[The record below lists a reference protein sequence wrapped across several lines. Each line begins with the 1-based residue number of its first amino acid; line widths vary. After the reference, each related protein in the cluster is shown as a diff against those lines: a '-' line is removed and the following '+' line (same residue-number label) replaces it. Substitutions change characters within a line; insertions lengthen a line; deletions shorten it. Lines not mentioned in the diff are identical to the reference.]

1 MRSPNDLISLGSS
14 PSWYLS
20 RFHVKDVQ
28 TGKSWIL
35 NCENWL
41 AVESDDGKVCRILS
55 VSNEQELTSFNH
67 VFSKQAVKGLADGH
81 IWFSIVS
88 RPPTSNFTRVQRLS
102 CALCLLC
109 CTMITS
115 AMFYNMGGQG
125 PSPFAVHIGSLVIDL
140 KPFVI
145 GLQSS
150 IIIVPVNVLIVQI
163 FRNLRP
169 NREKPNK
176 KQSDEEG
183 GDNENIPEL
192 SSDIQ
197 VENRSPPQGKLPH
210 YFIFFAYAVCYL
222 ASAASIFFTLLYSI
236 QWGKETSTEWVIA
249 MVTSFFQSVLLLQP
263 VKVVLVAIIIALC
276 VKKASDADDN
286 CSDYLV
292 IKQSNAKQQSFNEK
306 TMELE
311 KSIKAIGQP
320 PRTINKFY
328 RYVLLVDNTAL

>member
-1 MRSPNDLISLGSS
+1 M
-14 PSWYLS
+14 
-20 RFHVKDVQ
+20 KDVQ

-41 AVESDDGKVCRILS
+41 AVESDDGKVCRVLP
-55 VSNEQELTSFNH
+55 VSNQQELTSFNH

-81 IWFSIVS
+81 IWFSIIS

-169 NREKPNK
+169 KKEKPEK
-176 KQSDEEG
+176 KQQSEKEREG
-183 GDNENIPEL
+183 KENAADDVP
-192 SSDIQ
+192 DIQ
-197 VENRSPPQGKLPH
+197 VENENPPQGKLP
-210 YFIFFAYAVCYL
+210 YCFIFFAYALCYL
-222 ASAASIFFTLLYSI
+222 ASAASIFFTLLYRI

-263 VKVVLVAIIIALC
+263 IKVVLAAVMVALC
-276 VKKASDADDN
+276 VKKASDTEGNGNDD
-286 CSDYLV
+286 LV
-292 IKQSNAKQQSFNEK
+292 IKRLKTEPQSRIGNA
-306 TMELE
+306 MELE
-311 KSIKAIGQP
+311 KRIQAIGQP
-320 PRTINKFY
+320 PGKIKKFY
-328 RYVLLVDNTAL
+328 RSVYFLY